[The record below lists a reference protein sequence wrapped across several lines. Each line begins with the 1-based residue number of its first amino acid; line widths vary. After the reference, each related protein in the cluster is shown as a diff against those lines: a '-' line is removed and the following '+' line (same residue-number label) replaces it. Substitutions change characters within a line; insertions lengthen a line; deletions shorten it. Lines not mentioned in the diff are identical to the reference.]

1 MRACILVLNAGSSSI
16 KATAFDSG
24 LGVLGRWQADLLA
37 ASPAWHG
44 ADENEL
50 LADVSPEP
58 AVAALG
64 RILARGNLSPQAV
77 GHRVVHGGVRF
88 VAPVVVSS
96 GVLEEL
102 ETTSALAPLHNP
114 PALAILRAARSLFP
128 EARHVALFDTAFH
141 ATIPPLN
148 HRYAVPADWERNH
161 GVRRYGFHGF
171 SHAWSAAKAREL
183 LGARGARR
191 LVVLH
196 LGQGCSGTAILDGR
210 SFATTM
216 GFTPLDGLPMGTRSG
231 SIDPGALLHL
241 LAQPGAD
248 AGSLARVLWKQ
259 SGWLALSGVSADFR
273 KVAEAAEGG
282 HAGAAFA
289 VDHLAARCREAVGWL
304 AAAMGGIDALA
315 FTGGIGEH
323 CEPLRARVTGG
334 LGFLRIPEG
343 SVLVV
348 PAEEDR
354 QMAMEMGGIGESQ

>member
-1 MRACILVLNAGSSSI
+1 MSARLLVLNAGSSSI

-24 LGVLGRWQADLLA
+24 LEVLGRWQADLLA

-44 ADENEL
+44 ADENEPL
-50 LADVSPEP
+50 PDASSES

-64 RILARGNLSPQAV
+64 RILARRNLSPLAI
-77 GHRVVHGGVRF
+77 GHRVVHGGLRF
-88 VAPVVVSS
+88 VAPVEVGS

-102 ETTSALAPLHNP
+102 ETTSVLAPLHNP
-114 PALAILRAARSLFP
+114 PALAILRAARLLFP
-128 EARHVALFDTAFH
+128 KGRHIALFDTAFH

-148 HRYAVPADWERNH
+148 HRYAVPADWEKNF
-161 GVRRYGFHGF
+161 GMRRYGFHGF
-171 SHAWSAAKAREL
+171 SHAWSAARAREL
-183 LGARGARR
+183 LGAQGARR

-196 LGQGCSGTAILDGR
+196 LGQGCSGTAILEGR
-210 SFATTM
+210 SFATKM
-216 GFTPLDGLPMGTRSG
+216 GFTPMDGLPMGTRSG

-259 SGWLALSGVSADFR
+259 SGWMALSGVSADFR
-273 KVAEAAEGG
+273 KVVEAAEGG
-282 HAGAAFA
+282 NADAAFA
-289 VDHLAARCREAVGWL
+289 IDHLAARCREAVGWL

-323 CEPLRARVTGG
+323 CGPLRAKVTGG

-348 PAEEDR
+348 PAEEER
-354 QMAMEMGGIGESQ
+354 QMAKEMAGLEEPG